1 MRDSLRPERERE
13 VSAISL
19 RREEAI
25 CWHLNL
31 GNRVVEDYKRVCVTH
46 SVKTIMS
53 RRLSKKALLAAAIL
67 VALMLCPEE
76 SMAQQSRKNETRKDK
91 GKMKYEG
98 ALFSSSPIS
107 FCKNYSIL
115 R

>member
-1 MRDSLRPERERE
+1 MR
-13 VSAISL
+13 A
-19 RREEAI
+19 
-25 CWHLNL
+25 
-31 GNRVVEDYKRVCVTH
+31 CVTH

-53 RRLSKKALLAAAIL
+53 RRLPPAKKALLAAAIL

-107 FCKNYSIL
+107 FCKNYYIL